1 MLYNIFRYPYL
12 SYDAYCKSMGYLDIN
27 LAYLGIISR
36 SDYLKY
42 IRDQISEHYKIA
54 LEFNLSSL

>member
-27 LAYLGIISR
+27 DIENLAYLGIISR

-42 IRDQISEHYKIA
+42 IRDQISEH
-54 LEFNLSSL
+54 